1 MDLRRTALTLGMV
14 GGVLGVLA
22 ELGLVLQ
29 QVIAW
34 LFPIELEPLTGLTT
48 EQFVSEMEERE
59 RLLRSFFFVIRW
71 GAVLWLINLSIIL
84 ASAIGIAGAMS
95 AKRLPMVAE
104 VLQLIGGVFAL
115 LLGLV
120 GLVELI
126 SSIELFNLQDALFL
140 ILLLAGLLLI
150 IEAIRSFRGRR
161 RARPETIG

>member
-1 MDLRRTALTLGMV
+1 MDVRRTALTLGMV

-59 RLLRSFFFVIRW
+59 RLLRSFFVIRW

-95 AKRLPMVAE
+95 ARRLPMVAE

>member
-1 MDLRRTALTLGMV
+1 
-14 GGVLGVLA
+14 
-22 ELGLVLQ
+22 
-29 QVIAW
+29 
-34 LFPIELEPLTGLTT
+34 
-48 EQFVSEMEERE
+48 
-59 RLLRSFFFVIRW
+59 
-71 GAVLWLINLSIIL
+71 
-84 ASAIGIAGAMS
+84 
-95 AKRLPMVAE
+95 MVAE